1 MDAPKPVN
9 WRMFAIVGL
18 IDMAVGLGLVGAG
31 LAGMIGPESSIFA
44 IVGGALMFG
53 GAVIVLISRHKLSQV
68 ENRRGDLN

>member
-31 LAGMIGPESSIFA
+31 LAGMIGPESA

-53 GAVIVLISRHKLSQV
+53 GAVIVLLSRHKLSQV